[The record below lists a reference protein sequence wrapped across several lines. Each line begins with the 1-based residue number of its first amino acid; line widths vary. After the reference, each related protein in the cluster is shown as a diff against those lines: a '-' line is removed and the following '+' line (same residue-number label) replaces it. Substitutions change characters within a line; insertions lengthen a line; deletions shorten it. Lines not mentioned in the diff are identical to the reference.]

1 MDYLDIAQN
10 KIDAYF
16 REHKIPDRFY
26 QCFFG
31 EFVKVFGT
39 NILIPDKTYLS
50 EYDDDGNIINS
61 NEDSY
66 SYKDQIEYYL
76 VVFGGTA
83 GWNIAFKES
92 CKQCG
97 LLDIYKDYS
106 NLDWVES
113 DTFDGY
119 IADETLNIV
128 FSDDINNYYKFKLN
142 YEGD

>member
-16 REHKIPDRFY
+16 REHKIPDYFY
-26 QCFFG
+26 QYFFG

-61 NEDSY
+61 NEDNY
-66 SYKDQIEYYL
+66 SYKEQLGYYL
-76 VVFGGTA
+76 NMLGGNS
-83 GWNIAFKES
+83 GWDIALKES

-97 LLDIYKDYS
+97 LMDVYQYYS
-106 NLDWVES
+106 NLNWVES